1 MGKYVRIAVCLTGAS
16 GIIYGL
22 KLIDELW
29 KRNFEVYA
37 VISRNALLVSE
48 SECFN
53 ESKLLDFI
61 SVRTTEKYMDSDIT
75 SPLASSSFIL
85 DAVVIAPCSLKTLS
99 DISSSRQSNLISR
112 VACNALRLRR
122 KVILLIRET
131 PLSTIDIVNML
142 KASIAGAIVMP
153 ASPAFY
159 GNVTTLNDAVDFI
172 VGKILDV
179 LGIENDLYARWGG
192 TRTNQQKTLC
202 DLLFG

>member
-1 MGKYVRIAVCLTGAS
+1 MRIAVCLTGAS
-16 GIIYGL
+16 GIVYGL

-29 KRNFEVYA
+29 KRNFEVYV

-53 ESKLLDFI
+53 ENKLLDFI
-61 SVRTTEKYMDSDIT
+61 QTRATGSYMDNDLT

-85 DAVVIAPCSLKTLS
+85 DAVVVAPCSLKTLS
-99 DISSSRQSNLISR
+99 DISSSHQSSLVSR
-112 VACNALRLRR
+112 VACNALRLKK

-131 PLSTIDIVNML
+131 PLSTIDVVNML
-142 KASIAGAIVMP
+142 KASIAGAVIMP

-159 GNVTTLNDAVDFI
+159 GNIASLSDAVNFI

-179 LGIENDLYARWGG
+179 LGIENDLYTRWSG
-192 TRTNQQKTLC
+192 TRTNQQRSLC